1 MEGISCRCW
10 CSRRMSPGARR
21 RINCGSSRRRWR
33 SRDRCTPTTSW
44 RASRGWRPGLR
55 REGRRHERRDPP
67 GGGQPA
73 QPQAGVAISPRARV
87 RGLVG
92 GDGGGGGDLAVG
104 ASRGGGA
111 GGRGVARRG
120 RAHPGAS
127 PPGARERAYPR
138 GGAHRPRHAR
148 RSRAR
153 HGRRLRRLPFQAGP
167 PRPAPFHR
175 PRAVHA
181 RREGP
186 LMHARYDPAPNP
198 TPRPTILVVDD
209 EEANVKLMR
218 TYLKVEGFEVATAS
232 CGRDALELVRRG
244 VDLVLLDIRMP
255 GMDGLEVCRR
265 IRADGANARL
275 PVVFLTAELGDPDSE
290 VEGLAAGA
298 DEFLHKPV
306 HRPALVARVR
316 NLLRLANAER
326 DRQLMAQLAQAEK
339 LAAIGQIAAGVAHEI
354 NNPLAFILSNLATLT
369 TYVGDVTRV
378 LDAYRSS
385 KENGLATERE
395 LDFAQTL
402 EDIGS
407 LIRETSEG
415 GQRVRAI
422 VQGLKSFSRTD
433 DGGAE
438 PLDLSEVAASTLLL
452 TEREISSRAT
462 LSKELSAAPVERAP
476 RNKLEQVVLNL
487 LVNALQALNGRDLRD
502 CRIRIATGQ
511 DATQAW
517 LSVSDSGCGMEP
529 AVRARL
535 FEPFFTTKPV
545 GEGTGMG
552 LSFSE
557 NVIRKLGGRIDVESE
572 VGKGSTFT

>member
-1 MEGISCRCW
+1 
-10 CSRRMSPGARR
+10 
-21 RINCGSSRRRWR
+21 
-33 SRDRCTPTTSW
+33 
-44 RASRGWRPGLR
+44 
-55 REGRRHERRDPP
+55 
-67 GGGQPA
+67 
-73 QPQAGVAISPRARV
+73 
-87 RGLVG
+87 
-92 GDGGGGGDLAVG
+92 
-104 ASRGGGA
+104 
-111 GGRGVARRG
+111 
-120 RAHPGAS
+120 
-127 PPGARERAYPR
+127 
-138 GGAHRPRHAR
+138 
-148 RSRAR
+148 
-153 HGRRLRRLPFQAGP
+153 
-167 PRPAPFHR
+167 
-175 PRAVHA
+175 
-181 RREGP
+181 
-186 LMHARYDPAPNP
+186 MHARYDPAPNP

-385 KENGLATERE
+385 KENGLAMERE
-395 LDFAQTL
+395 LEFAQTL
-402 EDIGS
+402 EDIDS

-433 DGGAE
+433 DGDAE
-438 PLDLSEVAASTLLL
+438 PLDLSDVAASTLLL

-487 LVNALQALNGRDLRD
+487 LVNALQALNGKDLRD

-517 LSVSDSGCGMEP
+517 LSVSDSGCGMAP
-529 AVRARL
+529 AVCARL

-552 LSFSE
+552 LSFSD

-572 VGKGSTFT
+572 IGKGSTFTVRLPRAAS

>member
-1 MEGISCRCW
+1 
-10 CSRRMSPGARR
+10 MSPGARR

-33 SRDRCTPTTSW
+33 SRARCTPTTSW
-44 RASRGWRPGLR
+44 RASRGWRPGPP

-67 GGGQPA
+67 GGRQPA

-120 RAHPGAS
+120 WAHPGAS

-153 HGRRLRRLPFQAGP
+153 HGRRLRRVPFQAGP
-167 PRPAPFHR
+167 SRPAPFHR
-175 PRAVHA
+175 PRALHA

-275 PVVFLTAELGDPDSE
+275 PVVFLTAELGDADSE

-339 LAAIGQIAAGVAHEI
+339 LAA
-354 NNPLAFILSNLATLT
+354 S
-369 TYVGDVTRV
+369 
-378 LDAYRSS
+378 
-385 KENGLATERE
+385 
-395 LDFAQTL
+395 
-402 EDIGS
+402 
-407 LIRETSEG
+407 

-433 DGGAE
+433 DSDAE
-438 PLDLSEVAASTLLL
+438 PLDLSDVAASTLLL

-487 LVNALQALNGRDLRD
+487 LVNALQALNGKDLRD

-545 GEGTGMG
+545 GE
-552 LSFSE
+552 
-557 NVIRKLGGRIDVESE
+557 
-572 VGKGSTFT
+572 

>member
-1 MEGISCRCW
+1 
-10 CSRRMSPGARR
+10 
-21 RINCGSSRRRWR
+21 
-33 SRDRCTPTTSW
+33 
-44 RASRGWRPGLR
+44 
-55 REGRRHERRDPP
+55 
-67 GGGQPA
+67 
-73 QPQAGVAISPRARV
+73 
-87 RGLVG
+87 
-92 GDGGGGGDLAVG
+92 
-104 ASRGGGA
+104 
-111 GGRGVARRG
+111 
-120 RAHPGAS
+120 
-127 PPGARERAYPR
+127 
-138 GGAHRPRHAR
+138 
-148 RSRAR
+148 
-153 HGRRLRRLPFQAGP
+153 
-167 PRPAPFHR
+167 
-175 PRAVHA
+175 
-181 RREGP
+181 
-186 LMHARYDPAPNP
+186 MHARYDPAPNP

-385 KENGLATERE
+385 KENGLAMERE
-395 LDFAQTL
+395 LEFAQTL
-402 EDIGS
+402 EDIDS

-433 DGGAE
+433 DGDAE
-438 PLDLSEVAASTLLL
+438 PLDLSDVAASTLLL

-487 LVNALQALNGRDLRD
+487 LVNALQALNGKDLRD

-517 LSVSDSGCGMEP
+517 LSVSDSGCGMAP
-529 AVRARL
+529 AVHARL

-552 LSFSE
+552 LSFSD

-572 VGKGSTFT
+572 IGKGSTFTVRLPRAAS